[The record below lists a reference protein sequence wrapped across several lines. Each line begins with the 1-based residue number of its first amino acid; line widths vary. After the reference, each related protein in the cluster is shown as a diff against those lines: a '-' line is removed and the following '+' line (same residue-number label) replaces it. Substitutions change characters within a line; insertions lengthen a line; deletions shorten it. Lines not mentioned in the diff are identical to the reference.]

1 MRFQSLASVSLAEL
15 THTFNEAFSD
25 YFVPLQL
32 SVEAMAVK
40 LRSESIDLRYSIGA
54 FEGAQLKG
62 FILHGIDTW
71 SGRRAVYNAGTG
83 VVPAFR
89 GKGLTQQ
96 LYAAIVP
103 RLKEEGMVQHQLEV
117 IEQNAPAIR
126 VYEKV
131 GFTQAR
137 TLSCF
142 RGRAEGEADPE
153 LSFDEVTTPDFEAYR
168 VYWNYTP
175 TWQNDLP
182 AVQLALDAHKV
193 IELRKGAER
202 VAYAIYAPASG
213 RVKQYAVHPAYRR
226 QGFGRQLFQYLS
238 RAIGD
243 RDVTLINVDDSDTAS
258 LHFFNAIG
266 FQRFLGLWEMK
277 YNSKKELGIGD

>member
-1 MRFQSLASVSLAEL
+1 MRLQSLSSVSLTEL
-15 THTFNEAFSD
+15 TQAFNKAFSD

-32 SVEAMAVK
+32 SEEAMAVK

-54 FEGAQLKG
+54 FEDNQLKG

-83 VVPAFR
+83 VVPACR
-89 GKGLTQQ
+89 GKGLTRQ
-96 LYAAIVP
+96 LYATIVP
-103 RLKEEGMVQHQLEV
+103 QLKAEGMVEHQLEV

-131 GFTQAR
+131 GFTRTR

-142 RGRAEGEADPE
+142 KGKVEGAPDPA
-153 LSFDEVTTPDFEAYR
+153 LSFEEVTTPDFEAYR

-175 TWQNDLP
+175 TWQNDSP
-182 AVQLALDAHKV
+182 AVELALDAHKIV
-193 IELRKGAER
+193 ELRKDGER

-213 RVKQYAVHPAYRR
+213 RVKQYGVDPVHRR
-226 QGFGRQLFQYLS
+226 QGYGRQLFQYLS
-238 RAIGD
+238 QKAGD
-243 RDVTLINVDDSDTAS
+243 RDVTLINVDDSDRAS
-258 LHFFNAIG
+258 LNFFSAIG

-277 YNSKKELGIGD
+277 YVS

>member
-1 MRFQSLASVSLAEL
+1 MRFQCLSSVSLAEL
-15 THTFNEAFSD
+15 TQTFNEAFSD

-32 SVEAMAVK
+32 SEEAMAVK

-54 FEGAQLKG
+54 FEDGKLRG

-83 VVPAFR
+83 VVPAHR

-96 LYAAIVP
+96 LYQAVVP
-103 RLKEEGMVQHQLEV
+103 QLKEEGMVQHQLEV

-131 GFTQAR
+131 GFTCAR

-142 RGRAEGEADPE
+142 KGRTEGEVDPA
-153 LSFDEVTTPDFEAYR
+153 LSFDEVAVPDYEAYKR
-168 VYWNYTP
+168 YWSFTP
-175 TWQNDLP
+175 TWQNDTP
-182 AVQLALDAHKV
+182 AVQLALDAHKI
-193 IELRKGAER
+193 IELRKGSER

-213 RVKQYAVHPAYRR
+213 RVKQYGVDPRHRR
-226 QGFGRQLFQYLS
+226 QGYGRQLFQYLS
-238 RAIGD
+238 QANCGK
-243 RDVTLINVDDSDTAS
+243 DVILINVDDSDTAS
-258 LHFFNAIG
+258 RDFFKAIG

-277 YNSKKELGIGD
+277 YVS

>member
-1 MRFQSLASVSLAEL
+1 MRFQSLSSVSLAEL
-15 THTFNEAFSD
+15 TQAFNEAFSD

-32 SVEAMAVK
+32 SEEAMAVK

-54 FEGAQLKG
+54 FEDNQLKG

-83 VVPAFR
+83 VVPDHR

-103 RLKEEGMVQHQLEV
+103 QLKEDGMVHHQLEV

-131 GFTQAR
+131 GFTRAR

-142 RGRAEGEADPE
+142 KGRVEGVVNPALTFE
-153 LSFDEVTTPDFEAYR
+153 EVTAPDLEAYR
-168 VYWNYTP
+168 LYWNFIP
-175 TWQNDLP
+175 TWQNDTP
-182 AVQLALDAHKV
+182 AVELALDAHK
-193 IELRKGAER
+193 ILELRKDGER

-213 RVKQYAVHPAYRR
+213 RVKQYGVAPEHRR
-226 QGFGRQLFQYLS
+226 QGYSRQLFQYLS
-238 RAIGD
+238 QAAGGK
-243 RDVTLINVDDSDTAS
+243 DVTLINVDDSDTAS
-258 LHFFNAIG
+258 LAFFKAIG

-277 YNSKKELGIGD
+277 YVS